1 MRPSA
6 RLRRATA
13 AFTTAALALTMLA
26 AGLVAPATA
35 AGVGVVIDDFSGT
48 SMGTR
53 TLVVQQGYSCD
64 VTGNT
69 TQTPGAGTLRLE
81 VRVPDSVGCPYAQA
95 QVLWTASGTVD
106 IAAGGA
112 DRIEMRYRDVLPNQ
126 TPAVTFGLRLTDVNG
141 RVATVGGLSRNGGAA
156 SDWLTV
162 RYTPAYEGDVAVLSF
177 QSGFDRTQVKSVA
190 LLVAATTSNQNVAV
204 TLEELRASNGEPV
217 YQAPA
222 FTSTAPLVFP
232 PSTSTTRTV
241 TVTGNPA
248 PDVSVTSAT
257 PSWMTVSTS
266 KSSSATTVTLSGNPG
281 TAYAETSLSL
291 HANVAGSLTADATIP
306 VVVPSPVTVGYSSAN
321 ATLGEAG
328 LVTLGTAT
336 STPGSRILG
345 PTTGLPPGTALEV
358 HGSDVRLVGAPTST
372 GTFTVATT
380 VGNDYRSAP
389 FSRQVVVGATA
400 SVDAVADQHVVLG
413 ESLSLPLTVAGYPA
427 PSVDVTGLPD
437 GVTYADG
444 VIAGTPTSSGAH
456 AVTVDVTNAWGS
468 GSTSF
473 AMTVGPRPTVTTP
486 AATLVTAGEATAL
499 PVAVS
504 GAPDD
509 VTATG
514 LPDGLA
520 LAFSA
525 STASITGTPSRPTS
539 AAQTSGTATIT
550 ATNAFATATTDWSW
564 TVQAAPEL
572 AGPAT
577 VSTTLG
583 TPFTGAQVVATGFPT
598 PEVSV
603 QGAADLPAGVSLDL
617 TTPGVVSVVGTPFA
631 SGTAVLEITADNG
644 VGAPVV
650 RTLTVRALVG
660 PSFVDAAPRLT
671 LAAGSTDELTLA
683 WAGDPVPTLSLGS
696 ALPSWLTFDD
706 TSGRFVA
713 SPGTDVAGVF
723 GPYAVTATNPAGSAV
738 ADVTVEVTA
747 PPTVVRELA
756 GLVGPV
762 GTPVAGLTIA
772 TYRGHPTPDV
782 TVSGLPAGLT
792 ATTTG
797 GVVTIAG
804 TPTEGGDVVATIT
817 ATNAHGSDSAP
828 FPIEI
833 HAPPTLSAPATVTV
847 PQGVATTLPVTV
859 GGYPRPLLVADGLP
873 DGLVVDGAAGT
884 ITGTPV
890 APGASEVRLSLTR
903 GGTPVAG
910 SDVTVTVHV
919 TAAPTFVTPPTRTT
933 TRLGSPVD
941 VAAFVGAG
949 YPVPTASAAGLPT
962 GLTLSQSGASV
973 RLVGTPMQTG
983 TFDVDVELENPHG
996 TQTATWRVV
1005 VEDPAGVTAPA
1016 AAVVVA
1022 DQAITPIAVGAT
1034 GYPAP
1039 TVTATGLPDGLSVVT
1054 DGSGTRVVGVP
1065 TEAGRHTVTLTA
1077 TNGVGAPSTTT
1088 LTLDVHQAPD
1098 LGDDRTASFPAGATS
1113 SLALAV
1119 AGYPAP
1125 TLTTSALPSWLTFD
1139 AAAATFTGAPTSAH
1153 VGAEEVVEVTATSAA
1168 GSDTVE
1174 IAFTVT
1180 AAPAVVERGGTT
1192 TVRAGDAVDVALT
1205 AVSGYPRPTVT
1216 TDGLPTG
1223 LDVTL
1228 VAGELRL
1235 VGTTTVAGTHAV
1247 TLTLTNGSGGGLLVP
1262 WTVVVEEVVVDLS
1275 VRSAPAGGGVDIR
1288 ATGLQPNETVEVW
1301 LHSTPRLLATTTADA
1316 AGGLRLAVRIP
1327 ADTPAGQHT
1336 VVVKAASGVVVSVPI
1351 RVLPQA
1357 SSPTAGGGA
1366 GSTATN
1372 GGGVAETTG
1381 SGSSRQGLAATGS
1394 DVGGLLALSL
1404 LSLTAGAAILVGRRR
1419 PA

>member
-13 AFTTAALALTMLA
+13 ALTTLALTLVTLA
-26 AGLVAPATA
+26 TGLTGPAAA

-53 TLVVQQGYSCD
+53 TLVAQPEYSCD
-64 VTGNT
+64 ITGNT
-69 TQTPGAGTLRLE
+69 TQTLGTGTLRLD
-81 VRVPDSVGCPYAQA
+81 VRVPDSLGCPYAQA

-106 IAAGGA
+106 IQAGGA

-126 TPAVTFGLRLTDVNG
+126 NPAVTFGLRLTDVNG

-162 RYTPAYEGDVAVLSF
+162 RYTPAYVGDVAVLSF

-222 FTSTAPLVFP
+222 FASTAPLVFP

-257 PSWMTVSTS
+257 PSWMAVSTS
-266 KSSSATTVTLSGNPG
+266 KSGSTTTVTLSGNPG
-281 TAYAETSLSL
+281 DAYTETALTM

-306 VVVPSPVTVGYSSAN
+306 VVVPSPVSVMYTGAN
-321 ATLGEAG
+321 ATLGTAG
-328 LVTLGTAT
+328 PVWLGRAV
-336 STPGSRILG
+336 STPGSRVLG
-345 PTTGLPPGTALEV
+345 PTTGLPPGTGLEV
-358 HGSDVRLVGAPTST
+358 DGDEVRLT
-372 GTFTVATT
+372 GTPTATGTYALATT
-380 VGNDYRSAP
+380 VGNDYSSAP
-389 FSRQVVVGATA
+389 FSRQVVVGEAA
-400 SVDAVADQHVVLG
+400 SVGTVGDQHVVVD
-413 ESLSLPLTVAGYPA
+413 EALSLPLTVAGYPA

-444 VIAGTPTSSGAH
+444 VIAGTPTSSGTH
-456 AVTVDVTNAWGS
+456 AVTVEVANDWGS
-468 GSTSF
+468 DSTSF
-473 AMTVGPRPTVTTP
+473 TVTAGPRPTVTAPTT
-486 AATLVTAGEATAL
+486 TLVTAGEATTL
-499 PVAVS
+499 PVPVS

-514 LPDGLA
+514 LPGGLE
-520 LAFSA
+520 LTVSG
-525 STASITGTPSRPTS
+525 STATIAGTPSRPTD

-550 ATNAFATATTDWSW
+550 AHNAFATATTDWSW

-583 TPFTGAQVVATGFPT
+583 TPFAGAQVVATGFPA

-644 VGAPVV
+644 VGDPVV

-671 LAAGSTDELTLA
+671 LEAGSTDELVLA
-683 WAGDPVPTLSLGS
+683 AAGDPLPTLSLGS

-706 TSGRFVA
+706 ADGTFAA

-738 ADVTVEVTA
+738 ANVTVEVTA
-747 PPTVVRELA
+747 PPVVVRELA
-756 GLVGPV
+756 GLTVSLGSP
-762 GTPVAGLTIA
+762 TAALTIA
-772 TYRGHPTPDV
+772 TYRGHPAPDV
-782 TVSGLPAGLT
+782 TVTGLPAGLT
-792 ATTTG
+792 ATATG
-797 GVVTIAG
+797 GVVTLAG
-804 TPTEGGDVVATIT
+804 TPTEGGEFVATIT

-828 FPIEI
+828 FPVEVL
-833 HAPPTLSAPATVTV
+833 APPTLSAPVTVTV
-847 PQGVATTLPVTV
+847 PQGVATTLPVSV
-859 GGYPRPLLVADGLP
+859 GGHPRPLLVAAGLP
-873 DGLVVDGAAGT
+873 DGLAVDGTTGT
-884 ITGTPV
+884 ISGTPLT
-890 APGASEVRLSLTR
+890 AGAYEVHLALIR
-903 GGTPVAG
+903 GGAPVAG
-910 SDVTVTVHV
+910 SEVTMTVHV
-919 TAAPTFVTPPTRTT
+919 TAAPTFVTAPARTT
-933 TRLGSPVD
+933 ARLGSPVD
-941 VAAFVGAG
+941 VAAFAVAG
-949 YPVPTASAAGLPT
+949 YPVPTATAAGLPT
-962 GLTLSQSGASV
+962 GLSLSQSGTSV
-973 RLVGTPMQTG
+973 RLVGTPTQTG
-983 TFDVDVELENPHG
+983 TFEVEVALDNPHG
-996 TQTATWRVV
+996 TQDATWRVV
-1005 VEDPAGVTAPA
+1005 VEEPAGLSAPA
-1016 AAVVVA
+1016 TAQVVV
-1022 DQAITPIAVGAT
+1022 DQAITAIAITTT

-1039 TVTATGLPDGLSVVT
+1039 TVTATGLPDGLEVVT
-1054 DGSGTRVVGVP
+1054 DGSGTRIVGTP
-1065 TEAGRHTVTLTA
+1065 TEPGRHTVTLTA
-1077 TNGVGAPSTTT
+1077 TNGVGTPSSAA
-1088 LTLDVHQAPD
+1088 LTLDVHATPD
-1098 LGDDRTASFPAGATS
+1098 LGDDRTASLPAGTTT

-1125 TLTTSALPSWLTFD
+1125 TLTTSPLPSWLTFD
-1139 AAAATFTGAPTSAH
+1139 AATATVTGAPAAAH
-1153 VGAEEVVEVTATSAA
+1153 LGAEEVVEVTATNAA
-1168 GSDTVE
+1168 GSDTVQ

-1180 AAPAVVERGGTT
+1180 AAPAVAERDGTT

-1216 TDGLPTG
+1216 TAGLPEG

-1235 VGTTTVAGTHAV
+1235 VGTTTVAGTHMVA
-1247 TLTLTNGSGGGLLVP
+1247 LTLTNGSGGGLVVP
-1262 WTVVVEEVVVDLS
+1262 WTVVVEDVVVDLS

-1288 ATGLQPNETVEVW
+1288 ATGLQPNETVEIW

-1316 AGGLRLAVRIP
+1316 AGGLRLNVRIP
-1327 ADTPAGQHT
+1327 ADTPAGRHT
-1336 VVVKAASGVVVSVPI
+1336 VVVRAASGVVVSVPI
-1351 RVLPQA
+1351 DVLPQA
-1357 SSPTAGGGA
+1357 SSPTAGGGV
-1366 GSTATN
+1366 GSTAT
-1372 GGGVAETTG
+1372 
-1381 SGSSRQGLAATGS
+1381 SGAGANREGLAATGA

-1404 LSLTAGAAILVGRRR
+1404 LSVTAGAAILAGRRR
-1419 PA
+1419 HA